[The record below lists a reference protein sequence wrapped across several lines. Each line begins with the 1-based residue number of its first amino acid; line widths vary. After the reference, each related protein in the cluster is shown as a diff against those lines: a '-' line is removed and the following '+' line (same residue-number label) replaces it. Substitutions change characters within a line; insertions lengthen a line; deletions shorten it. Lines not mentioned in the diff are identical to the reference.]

1 MRVRSVA
8 KWLGIYLA
16 CNLITAV
23 GLFAAFHLLVHF
35 APPISRET
43 AIGIASRYLNNEYTQ
58 SATYLREHSTDC
70 AVENYPEGE
79 FGRQQTF
86 EVTCSLMYDSSLVA
100 RTTFVFDRDSLA
112 SQDVWELDG
121 QDE

>member
-1 MRVRSVA
+1 MSVRSVA

-23 GLFAAFHLLVHF
+23 GLFVAFHLLLHF
-35 APPISRET
+35 APPISREA
-43 AIGIASRYLNNEYTQ
+43 AIAIASRYLNNEYTQ
-58 SATYLREHSTDC
+58 SANYLREHNTNC
-70 AVENYPEGE
+70 AVENYPDGE
-79 FGRQQTF
+79 FGRQQAF
-86 EVTCSLMYDSSLVA
+86 EVTCSLMYDSSLLA
-100 RTTFVFDRDSLA
+100 RTTFVFGRNGLA